1 MANSRANCPGPHTQE
16 QEFLPAYRPPYH
28 LNLHR
33 VWDADS
39 QSYLPTNSTRLHGV
53 AGRTH
58 DAAARIRLD
67 LLDVFPRR
75 YRTARV
81 RYPSS
86 RNSGLLFGRSLP
98 TRPSY
103 GT

>member
-1 MANSRANCPGPHTQE
+1 MANSRANCPGPHIQK

-39 QSYLPTNSTRLHGV
+39 QSHLPSNSTRLYGV

-58 DAAARIRLD
+58 DAPARIGLD
-67 LLDVFPRR
+67 RLDVFPGR
-75 YRTARV
+75 YCAARL
-81 RYPSS
+81 RYPPAG
-86 RNSGLLFGRSLP
+86 NFGLLFGRTWTLAAGEP
-98 TRPSY
+98 
-103 GT
+103 